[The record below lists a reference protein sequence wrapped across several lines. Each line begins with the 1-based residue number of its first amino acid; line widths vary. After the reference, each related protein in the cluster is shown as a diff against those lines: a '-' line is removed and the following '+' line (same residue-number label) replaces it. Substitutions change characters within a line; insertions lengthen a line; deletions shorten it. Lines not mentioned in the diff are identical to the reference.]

1 MRRAVIFDLFNT
13 LLSGGVHGDRTS
25 VNLRTAAVLG
35 VDPEAYNEAFFAV
48 TRERYTGAY
57 GDLAGTIRAIAGL
70 VGGAPSDEQ
79 VERASALRRTMIAEL
94 FTTVPDHTISTL
106 DTLRLAGWRIGLVS
120 NVTSETPD
128 RWRETKLPPYFDAVA
143 FSSELGVAKPD
154 RGIYL
159 AACAQ
164 LDLPPAECVYV
175 GDGADDELAGA
186 AALGMYVIRTTE
198 HADTDPSWAG
208 PAISSLT
215 ELPALLD
222 GLRRQHPGAT
232 G

>member
-1 MRRAVIFDLFNT
+1 MRRAILFDLFNT
-13 LLSGGVHGDRTS
+13 LVSGGTPATRTS
-25 VNLRTAAVLG
+25 VNLCTAAVLG
-35 VDPEAYNEAFFAV
+35 VDPEAYDEAFFAV

-57 GDLAGTIRAIAGL
+57 GSLPGTIRAIASL

-79 VERASALRRTMIAEL
+79 VDQASALRRTMTAEL
-94 FTTVPDHTISTL
+94 LATIPDQTVSTL
-106 DTLRLAGWRIGLVS
+106 DTVRLAGWRIGLVS

-159 AACAQ
+159 AACGQ
-164 LDLPPAECVYV
+164 LDLPPAECIYL
-175 GDGADDELAGA
+175 GDGADHELATA
-186 AALGMYVIRTTE
+186 AALGMYAIRTTE
-198 HADTDPSWAG
+198 YADSDPSWSG
-208 PAISSLT
+208 PTIGSLT

-222 GLRRQHPGAT
+222 GLRRQDLRR
-232 G
+232 

>member
-1 MRRAVIFDLFNT
+1 MRRAIIFDLFNT
-13 LLSGGVHGDRTS
+13 LVSGGVHGDRTS

-35 VDPEAYNEAFFAV
+35 VDPEAYDEAFFAV
-48 TRERYTGAY
+48 SRERYTGAY
-57 GDLAGTIRAIAGL
+57 GSLAGTIRAIAGL
-70 VGGAPSDEQ
+70 VGGTPSDEQ
-79 VERASALRRTMIAEL
+79 IERASALRRTMTAEL
-94 FTTVPDHTISTL
+94 LATIPDHTISTL

-159 AACAQ
+159 AACGQ
-164 LDLPPAECVYV
+164 LDLPPADCVYV

-186 AALGMYVIRTTE
+186 TALGMYVIRTTE
-198 HADTDPSWAG
+198 YADSDPSWAG
-208 PAISSLT
+208 PTIGSLT

-222 GLRRQHPGAT
+222 GFRR
-232 G
+232 